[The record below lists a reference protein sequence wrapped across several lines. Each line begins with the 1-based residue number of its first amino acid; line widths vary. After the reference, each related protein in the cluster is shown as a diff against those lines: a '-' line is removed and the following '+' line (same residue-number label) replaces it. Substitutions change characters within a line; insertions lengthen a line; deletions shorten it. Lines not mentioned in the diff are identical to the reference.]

1 MPATSR
7 AGDGTTAAGD
17 GTIVVVS
24 QLFLWSAGQREWVN
38 CPPDEITWL
47 DRGVLSGNQDLA
59 LHRSPRCAGLR
70 YVHHRWELFS
80 RDPTYPVYLAPHTP
94 GRPVDHRAVQQ
105 AARQVLPVAPANHFE
120 TLPVVLE
127 AGTWLVSV
135 GNWVLPLR
143 LEAADD
149 RAAPS
154 VPGLEQPETQEKRVQ
169 PNGAPGRR
177 GSPPRPDAPDRV
189 RAWFARNRAARM
201 AMAYHY
207 QELILGLPGA
217 QPVPMMDVVIAL
229 DLSGEGAMSDYKKQL
244 QGLIWIARTRLYCGD
259 GHGLQ
264 GRRPTRLPHSRLGL
278 RKGYGPAAS
287 ALP

>member
-1 MPATSR
+1 VA
-7 AGDGTTAAGD
+7 
-17 GTIVVVS
+17 VS
-24 QLFLWSAGQREWVN
+24 QLFLWSAARREWVA

-47 DRGVLSGNQDLA
+47 DRSVLSGNQDLA

-80 RDPTYPVYLAPHTP
+80 RDPTYPVYLAPHAP

-105 AARQVLPVAPANHFE
+105 TARQVLPVAPANHFE

-135 GNWVLPLR
+135 GSWVLPLR

-149 RAAPS
+149 LAAPD

-189 RAWFARNRAARM
+189 RAWFARNSAARM

-229 DLSGEGAMSDYKKQL
+229 DLSGEGAISDYKKQL
-244 QGLIWIARTRLYCGD
+244 QGLIWKERGHPRELAEYLLT
-259 GHGLQ
+259 HGLLTPADLEAAREAAAANERSGQ
-264 GRRPTRLPHSRLGL
+264 SEQARKRLRYKP
-278 RKGYGPAAS
+278 RK
-287 ALP
+287 

>member
-1 MPATSR
+1 VAV
-7 AGDGTTAAGD
+7 G
-17 GTIVVVS
+17 
-24 QLFLWSAGQREWVN
+24 QLFLWSAGRREWVN

-47 DRGVLSGNQDLA
+47 DRGLLSGNQDLA

-70 YVHHRWELFS
+70 YVHHHWELFS
-80 RDPTYPVYLAPHTP
+80 RDPTYPVYLALHTP
-94 GRPVDHRAVQQ
+94 GTPTDHRAVQQ

-135 GNWVLPLR
+135 GSWVLPLR
-143 LEAADD
+143 LEAAE
-149 RAAPS
+149 RPASPS
-154 VPGLEQPETQEKRVQ
+154 VPGREQPETQEKRVQ

-189 RAWFARNRAARM
+189 RAWFARNTAARL

-207 QELILGLPGA
+207 QELIVGLPGA

-229 DLSGEGAMSDYKKQL
+229 DLSGEGAISDYKKQL
-244 QGLIWIARTRLYCGD
+244 QGLIWKERGHPRELAEYLLT
-259 GHGLQ
+259 HGLLTQ
-264 GRRPTRLPHSRLGL
+264 ADLEAAREAAAANERSGKSELARKRLRYKP
-278 RKGYGPAAS
+278 RK
-287 ALP
+287 

>member
-1 MPATSR
+1 MVA
-7 AGDGTTAAGD
+7 
-17 GTIVVVS
+17 VS
-24 QLFLWSAGQREWVN
+24 QLFLWSAARREWVA

-70 YVHHRWELFS
+70 YVHRRWELFS
-80 RDPTYPVYLAPHTP
+80 RDPTYPVYLAPHAP

-105 AARQVLPVAPANHFE
+105 TARQVLPVAPANHFE

-135 GNWVLPLR
+135 GSWVLPLR

-149 RAAPS
+149 PAAPD

-177 GSPPRPDAPDRV
+177 GSPTRPDAPDRV
-189 RAWFARNRAARM
+189 RAWFARNSAARM

-217 QPVPMMDVVIAL
+217 QPMPMMDVVIAL
-229 DLSGEGAMSDYKKQL
+229 DLSGEGAISDYKKQL
-244 QGLIWIARTRLYCGD
+244 QGLIWKERGHPRELAEYLLT
-259 GHGLQ
+259 HGLLTPADLEAAREAAAANERSGKSEQ
-264 GRRPTRLPHSRLGL
+264 ARKRLRYKP
-278 RKGYGPAAS
+278 RK
-287 ALP
+287 

>member
-1 MPATSR
+1 MA
-7 AGDGTTAAGD
+7 
-17 GTIVVVS
+17 VS
-24 QLFLWSAGQREWVN
+24 QLFLWSARQREWVN

-80 RDPTYPVYLAPHTP
+80 RDPTYPVYLAQHIP

-149 RAAPS
+149 TAAPS

-189 RAWFARNRAARM
+189 RTWFARNRAARM

-229 DLSGEGAMSDYKKQL
+229 DLSGEGAISDYKKQL
-244 QGLIWIARTRLYCGD
+244 QGLIWKERGHPRELAEYLLT
-259 GHGLQ
+259 HGLLTPADLEAAREAAAANERSGKSEQ
-264 GRRPTRLPHSRLGL
+264 ARKRLRYKP
-278 RKGYGPAAS
+278 RK
-287 ALP
+287 

>member
-1 MPATSR
+1 
-7 AGDGTTAAGD
+7 
-17 GTIVVVS
+17 
-24 QLFLWSAGQREWVN
+24 VN

-47 DRGVLSGNQDLA
+47 DRSVLSGNQDLT

-70 YVHHRWELFS
+70 FVHRRWELFS
-80 RDPTYPVYLAPHTP
+80 RDSTYPVYLAPHAP
-94 GRPVDHRAVQQ
+94 GTPVDHRAVQQ

-135 GNWVLPLR
+135 GSWVLPLR
-143 LEAADD
+143 LEAAENA
-149 RAAPS
+149 AAPS
-154 VPGLEQPETQEKRVQ
+154 VPGREQPETQEKRVQ
-169 PNGAPGRR
+169 PNGSPGRR

-189 RAWFARNRAARM
+189 RAWFARNATARL

-229 DLSGEGAMSDYKKQL
+229 DLSGEGAISDYKKQL
-244 QGLIWIARTRLYCGD
+244 QGLIWKERGHPRELAEYLLT
-259 GHGLQ
+259 HGLLTPADLEAAREAAAANERSGKSEQ
-264 GRRPTRLPHSRLGL
+264 ARKRLKYKP
-278 RKGYGPAAS
+278 RK
-287 ALP
+287 